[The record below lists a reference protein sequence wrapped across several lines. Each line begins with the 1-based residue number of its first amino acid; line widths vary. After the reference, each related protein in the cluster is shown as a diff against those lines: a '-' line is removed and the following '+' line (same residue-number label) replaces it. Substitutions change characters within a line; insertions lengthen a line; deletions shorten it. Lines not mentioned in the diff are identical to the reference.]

1 MRISERATVL
11 QASPIRKFVPLAN
24 ETKKRGI
31 KVHHLNIGQP
41 DVETPEAFMEAI
53 RKFDHKTISYANS
66 QGDVELIEA
75 MSKYYARFGLDFKK
89 EDIIITS
96 GGSEA
101 LNIVISTLCNP
112 DDEIIAPEPFYTNY
126 ASFAAIN
133 QVIIKS
139 VPTDPE
145 DGFLLPSKEE
155 FEKVINDK
163 TRAILI
169 SNPCNPTGAIYPK
182 EQLEILKELALE
194 HDIVLISDEVYR
206 EFTYDGLSFTSLASF
221 KEIEDKV
228 VIIDS
233 ISKRYSAC
241 GARIGNIACKN
252 KEFMAN
258 IMKFAQARLCCPTL
272 EMVGAKALY
281 DLEPSYF
288 DAILKEYQERRD
300 VLYEGLMSIDGVTCK
315 KPTGA
320 FYIVAALPVE
330 DAEDFVKFLLQDFS
344 DNGETVMITPA
355 ENFYKTEGKGRNHVR
370 LTYALNKN
378 DLRRSIELLDK
389 GLKAYKNR

>member
-1 MRISERATVL
+1 MRISDRANVL
-11 QASPIRKFVPLAN
+11 QASPIRKFVPLSV

-53 RKFDHKTISYANS
+53 KKFDHKTISYANS
-66 QGDVELIEA
+66 QGDNELIES
-75 MSKYYARFGLDFKK
+75 MVRYYARFGLDFKK
-89 EDIIITS
+89 EDIIVTG

-101 LNIVISTLCNP
+101 LNITIATLCNP
-112 DDEIIAPEPFYTNY
+112 DEEIIAPEPFYTNY

-133 QVIIKS
+133 QVHIKS

-155 FEKVINDK
+155 FEKVIGEK

-182 EQLEILKELALE
+182 EQLEILRDLALE
-194 HDIVLISDEVYR
+194 HDLVLLSDEVYR
-206 EFTYDGLSFTSLASF
+206 EFTYDGLEFTSLASF
-221 KEIEDKV
+221 KEIEDRV

-272 EMVGAKALY
+272 EMVGARALY
-281 DLEPSYF
+281 DMDPGYF
-288 DAILKEYQERRD
+288 EAILKEYQERRD
-300 VLYEGLMSIDGVTCK
+300 VLYEGLMSIEGVTCK

-320 FYIVAALPVE
+320 FYIVAALPVD

-344 DNGETVMITPA
+344 DNNETVMITPA
-355 ENFYKTEGKGRNHVR
+355 ENFYETKGKGRNHVR
-370 LTYALNKN
+370 LTYALNKD
-378 DLRRSIELLDK
+378 DLRRSVELLDM
-389 GLKAYKNR
+389 GLRAYKAR